1 MKDLIEAYLS
11 VYEESDVAERTKK
24 AVEHQRK
31 GTHGDYHE
39 MEKESEESTNA
50 VKKATKHRGPK
61 VTPSLPE
68 SYVELNQKRQNKMG
82 DQVLRHMKRGTD
94 DDWEKIYNIENQRD
108 TQTPEVSKAKSA
120 ANRNRPEAEK
130 RSKTVNETVDLYDV
144 ILEHLLDEGYADTEE
159 NAITI
164 MANMSEAWIDGILDE
179 AADNVIMTV
188 KSPSGQERSKI
199 RKGASRPS
207 DSHRH
212 ENPEQI
218 ANRRFSQQLSDREK
232 ERQER
237 MRAGRLTVATKRGI
251 DRATNRSDRTDFTP
265 GSALRANE
273 RDELPTDYRAR
284 RRRAKG

>member
-31 GTHGDYHE
+31 GTHGDDHE
-39 MEKESEESTNA
+39 MEKESKESTKA
-50 VKKATKHRGPK
+50 VKKATKYKGPK

-68 SYVELNQKRQNKMG
+68 SYDV
-82 DQVLRHMKRGTD
+82 VLEYLM
-94 DDWEKIYNIENQRD
+94 N
-108 TQTPEVSKAKSA
+108 
-120 ANRNRPEAEK
+120 
-130 RSKTVNETVDLYDV
+130 
-144 ILEHLLDEGYADTEE
+144 EGYADTEE

-164 MANMSEAWIDGILDE
+164 MANMSEEWIDEILDE

-218 ANRRFSQQLSDREK
+218 ANRRFSQQLADRKK
-232 ERQER
+232 EHEER
-237 MRAGRLTVATKRGI
+237 MRAGRLTVATKKGI
-251 DRATNRSDRTDFTP
+251 EAATNISNDGVGGNRFVQ
-265 GSALRANE
+265 GSSARARE
-273 RDELPTDYRAR
+273 RDDIPTDYRAR
-284 RRRAKG
+284 RRRASGR

>member
-1 MKDLIEAYLS
+1 MQDLIEAYLS
-11 VYEESDVAERTKK
+11 VYEDSDIKSRAK
-24 AVEHQRK
+24 AAVDHQR
-31 GTHGDYHE
+31 HGDHGDDDALQ
-39 MEKESEESTNA
+39 KATKA
-50 VKKATKHRGPK
+50 VKKATKYPGRQGPK

-68 SYVELNQKRQNKMG
+68 S
-82 DQVLRHMKRGTD
+82 
-94 DDWEKIYNIENQRD
+94 
-108 TQTPEVSKAKSA
+108 
-120 ANRNRPEAEK
+120 
-130 RSKTVNETVDLYDV
+130 VDLYDV
-144 ILEHLLDEGYADTEE
+144 VLDHLLDEGYADTEE

-164 MANMSEAWIDGILDE
+164 MANMSEEWIDEILDE

-251 DRATNRSDRTDFTP
+251 EAATNRSNDGVGGNRFVQ
-265 GSALRANE
+265 GSSVRARE
-273 RDELPTDYRAR
+273 RDDMPTDYRAR
-284 RRRAKG
+284 RRRASGR